1 MSSFYNVPIPT
12 PANLRKLA
20 QIIDEDGEVTVIHWC
35 KLTSQIV
42 VQQDDDRWIQ
52 PNGPVTES
60 LAAIFDC
67 DASNIIAKNLF
78 LFETPGHGKAADEEL
93 TVGFY
98 DCEWSDYANDHIAIE
113 FDLVINESCT
123 SNAKRLVKALR
134 VFIDDEEE
142 DEIPDLEYVDDAH
155 NTAFRVDDDSD
166 IQYNYCCDYWYRQ
179 ARR

>member
-1 MSSFYNVPIPT
+1 MSSFYNVPIPSV
-12 PANLRKLA
+12 ANLRQLA
-20 QIIDEDGEVTVIHWC
+20 QILDEDGEVTVLYWC
-35 KLTSQIV
+35 KETSQVV

-67 DASNIIAKNLF
+67 DPCHIIAKNLF
-78 LFETPGHGKAADEEL
+78 LFETPGHGKAADQEL
-93 TVGFY
+93 TIGFY

-134 VFIDDEEE
+134 ALIKEE
-142 DEIPDLEYVDDAH
+142 DEEMPDLIDDAHDAH

-166 IQYNYCCDYWYRQ
+166 IQYNYCCDYWYRS